1 MLTGLLMLIG
11 RVLMLTGG
19 LMLKKSSCGLL
30 TALLTRGRGP
40 PSPRWTKEGVA
51 AAVARGRGA
60 GGGARACPAL

>member
-19 LMLKKSSCGLL
+19 LMLKKSSCGL